1 MNSPVTFK
9 SLTRSLAIVSLS
21 MCATTLV
28 RGGAF
33 TLTEQNASGIGTAF
47 SSSAEARD
55 ASTIF
60 YNPAGLT
67 RLERAELTGAATV
80 IVLSGGYTDEGSTTA
95 GVIPISGGNGGNP
108 GGATPF
114 PTLYYAQPVSDK
126 IVAGL
131 GMHVP
136 FGLSTDYE
144 SGWVGRYH
152 GLKTE
157 LMTLNLNPSIGLKL
171 TDQLSVGLGFSYQYV
186 AATFSNAIDFGLAGY
201 AMSIPGFAP
210 GSADGEVSIEG
221 NNWGT
226 GYNFGLLW
234 EPMAG
239 ARFGLAY
246 RSQIGNSVTGDAT
259 FTDVPAP
266 FQPLF
271 PDQAFSASL
280 DLPASLSGNFFLQID
295 SRWAVMAD
303 VTWINWSVMQ
313 EIVIQ
318 FENPLTPTSTL
329 PQYWD
334 DSFIY
339 SGGVHYRAGNVTYKL
354 GVALDET
361 PINDPDF
368 RSPRIP
374 DSNRTWISLGV
385 SIRSSETLSFD
396 AGYAHLFMDESTTNF
411 TDDQTHN
418 LKGTFRLRAEV
429 FSAQATWNF

>member
-1 MNSPVTFK
+1 MNNSLLPFRALA
-9 SLTRSLAIVSLS
+9 SLTLSFSLAHSLS
-21 MCATTLV
+21 
-28 RGGAF
+28 GGAF

-114 PTLYYAQPVSDK
+114 PPLYYAQPISDK
-126 IVAGL
+126 IVAGF

-152 GLKTE
+152 GLNTE
-157 LMTLNLNPSIGLKL
+157 FMTLNLNPSIGLKL

-246 RSQIGNSVTGDAT
+246 RSRIGNSVTGDAT

-266 FQPLF
+266 FQPVF
-271 PDQAFSASL
+271 PDQSFSASL

-295 SRWAVMAD
+295 DRWSVMAD
-303 VTWINWSVMQ
+303 ITWINWSVMQ

-339 SGGVHYRAGNVTYKL
+339 SAGVHYRAGKMTYKL
-354 GVALDET
+354 GLAFDET

-385 SIRSSETLSFD
+385 SVRSSETLTFD

-418 LKGTFRLRAEV
+418 LKGTFSLRAEV

>member
-1 MNSPVTFK
+1 MNARLPLLKAIALSFLAVGLAA
-9 SLTRSLAIVSLS
+9 SL
-21 MCATTLV
+21 

-47 SSSAEARD
+47 SASAEARD

-67 RLERAELTGAATV
+67 RLERPELVGAV
-80 IVLSGGYTDEGSTTA
+80 NLIVLSGGYTDEGSTTA
-95 GVIPISGGNGGNP
+95 GVIPISGGDGGDP
-108 GGATPF
+108 GGATPI
-114 PTLYYAQPVSDK
+114 PTLYYAHPLSEN
-126 IVAGL
+126 IVAGF
-131 GMHVP
+131 GIHVP
-136 FGLSTDYE
+136 FGLSTNYE
-144 SGWVGRYH
+144 PGWVGRYH

-157 LMTLNLNPSIGLKL
+157 LMTINLNPSIGLKL
-171 TDQLSVGLGFSYQYV
+171 TDQLSIGLGFSYQYV

-210 GSADGEVSIEG
+210 GSADGAVSIEG
-221 NNWGT
+221 SNWGT

-246 RSQIGNSVTGDAT
+246 RSQIGNTVTGDAT

-266 FQPLF
+266 FQPVF
-271 PDQAFSASL
+271 PDQDFSGSL

-295 SRWAVMAD
+295 ARWAVMAD
-303 VTWINWSVMQ
+303 ITWTNWSVLQ

-329 PQYWD
+329 PQNWD

-339 SGGVHYRAGNVTYKL
+339 SGGVHYSAGDLTYKFGL
-354 GVALDET
+354 AFDET
-361 PINDPDF
+361 PIPSAEF

-374 DSNRTWISLGV
+374 DSNRTWVSFGV
-385 SIRSSETLSFD
+385 SFRASESLAFD
-396 AGYAHLFMDESTTNF
+396 AGYAHLFMEESTTNF

-418 LKGTFRLRAEV
+418 LSGTFNLRADV